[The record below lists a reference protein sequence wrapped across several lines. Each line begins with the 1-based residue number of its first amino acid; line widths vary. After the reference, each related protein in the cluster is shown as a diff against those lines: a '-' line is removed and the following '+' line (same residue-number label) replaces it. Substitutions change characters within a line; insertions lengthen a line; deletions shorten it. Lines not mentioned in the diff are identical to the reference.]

1 MIRRLAAMT
10 VPVIAFGAG
19 LSGGA
24 GSVWAQDLPM
34 SVADLSLERTIGE
47 PVFTPDGEAVIYSV
61 TGAGEGDVQQSDLW
75 RVAWSGGAATALTTT
90 PKISEWA
97 PEPSRDGRHIAFLSD
112 GGSEEDTQ
120 LWTMPSHGG
129 AARQVTRVPGG
140 ISAFV
145 LSPDGTAAVV
155 IAEVGA
161 RVGLPEDSTAPIVI
175 DRYQFREDERPW
187 LDDRRN
193 HLFRVD
199 LASGAATPLTDGEF
213 DEASPAWSPDGTR
226 IAFVSSRCDQADQ
239 HICSDVYVM
248 PATGGEATRVSTFEA
263 GDADPSWEA
272 GGPQWSP
279 DSRRL
284 VWVQGGAERTTWY
297 APFQLAVADLDTGQ
311 ITHPGWIDRWTYF
324 ARWSGDGNSILAL
337 IEQDRDTWLAKVN
350 LETSEIEYLTH
361 GARFATG
368 FAEAGDGRIAVVDG
382 DVQAPPVLRAID
394 GRTLADHNGW
404 LAERRRAEVRDVS
417 WESDGETIH
426 GLLTLP
432 LDYKAGDRPP
442 LIVRVHGGPVYQ
454 YSHEFMSDWQIY
466 AAHGYAVLAP
476 NPRGSSGRGQDFA
489 EAQMADWGGP
499 DVADVSAGI
508 SHVIDAGLVDPD
520 RIGIGGW
527 SYGGILTNYMI
538 VSDPRIRA
546 AVSGAGMANFLGGYG
561 IDQYARDYEIELGA
575 PWAAPE
581 RWMRM
586 SRAFFDAAKIT
597 APTLYLCAEQDH
609 NVPCA
614 GGQQMYQA
622 LRSLGVP
629 TRLVIYPGE
638 SHGLTMPSHLEDRM
652 QRQLDWYDQYLTPST
667 NGE

>member
-1 MIRRLAAMT
+1 MIHRLAPAFA
-10 VPVIAFGAG
+10 IAVG
-19 LSGGA
+19 LIGGA
-24 GSVWAQDLPM
+24 GEAWAQGAPM
-34 SVADLSLERTIGE
+34 SVSDLRRERTIGE

-61 TGAGEGDVQQSDLW
+61 TGAGDGDVQQSDLW
-75 RVAWSGGAATALTTT
+75 RVGWTGGAAVALTDT
-90 PKISEWA
+90 PSVSEWA
-97 PEPSRDGRHIAFLSD
+97 PEPSRDGRFIAFLSD
-112 GGSEEDTQ
+112 GGPEQDTQ
-120 LWTMPSHGG
+120 LWVLPSQGG
-129 AARQVTRVPGG
+129 EARQVTHLPGG
-140 ISAFV
+140 ISAFS

-155 IAEVGA
+155 VAEVGA
-161 RVGLPEDSTAPIVI
+161 RVGLPADATAPIVI
-175 DRYQFREDERPW
+175 DRYQFREDLRPW

-199 LASGAATPLTDGEF
+199 LASGAATALTDGEF

-226 IAFVSSRCDQADQ
+226 IAFVSSRCENADR

-248 PATGGEATRVSTFEA
+248 AATGGEATKVSTFEA

-279 DSRRL
+279 DSQRL
-284 VWVQGGAERTTWY
+284 VWVQGGAEQTTWY
-297 APFQLAVADLDTGQ
+297 APFQLAVADLDSGQ
-311 ITHPGWIDRWTYF
+311 ITHPGWIDRWTYY
-324 ARWSGDGNSILAL
+324 ARWSGDGKSILAL
-337 IEQDRDTWLAKVN
+337 IEQDRDTWLARVDPV
-350 LETSEIEYLTH
+350 SGHIDYLTQ
-361 GARFATG
+361 GTRFATG
-368 FAEAGDGRIAVVDG
+368 FATSEDGRIAVVDG
-382 DVQAPPVLRAID
+382 GVQAPPVLRAVQ

-404 LAERRRAEVRDVS
+404 LAERRLAEVRDVS
-417 WESDGETIH
+417 WQSEGVAIH

-432 LDYKAGDRPP
+432 LGYRPGDEPP

-454 YSHEFMSDWQIY
+454 YSHEFMADWQIY
-466 AAHGYAVLAP
+466 AAQGYAVLAP
-476 NPRGSSGRGQDFA
+476 NPRGSSGRGQAFA
-489 EAQMADWGGP
+489 EAQMGNWGGP

-508 SHVIDAGLVDPD
+508 SHLIDAGLVDPD

-561 IDQYARDYEIELGA
+561 VDMYARDYEIELGA
-575 PWAAPE
+575 PWAEPE

-586 SRAFFDAAKIT
+586 SRAFFNAPRIT

-614 GGQQMYQA
+614 GSQQMYQA

-638 SHGLTMPSHLEDRM
+638 SHGLTTPSHIEDRM
-652 QRQLDWYDQYLTPST
+652 QRQLDWYDLYLAPTT
-667 NGE
+667 TGD